1 MDEKEIKQIIGKK
14 IKNKRKELKLT
25 QEQLGLAI
33 GINQRQVA
41 PVEKGRS
48 FPMLSTFVKLAEF
61 FECEITDLF
70 PDEKID
76 TLDESKI
83 KFIELIKNSSLEQL
97 NKLYSISKI
106 IFE

>member
-1 MDEKEIKQIIGKK
+1 MNEQEIKQIIGKK

-41 PVEKGRS
+41 LIEKGRS

>member
-1 MDEKEIKQIIGKK
+1 MNEQEIKLIIGKK
-14 IKNKRKELKLT
+14 IKKRRKELKLT
-25 QEQLGLAI
+25 QAKLGEAI

-41 PVEKGRS
+41 LIENGRS
-48 FPMLSTFVKLAEF
+48 FPMLSTFVKLAEY

-76 TLDESKI
+76 TLDESKM
-83 KFIELIKNSSLEQL
+83 KFIELVKNSSLEQL

-106 IFE
+106 IFK

>member
-1 MDEKEIKQIIGKK
+1 MNEQEIKQIIGKK
-14 IKNKRKELKLT
+14 IKNKRRELKLT

-41 PVEKGRS
+41 LIEKGRS

>member
-41 PVEKGRS
+41 LIEKGRS

>member
-1 MDEKEIKQIIGKK
+1 MNEKEIKQIIGKK
-14 IKNKRKELKLT
+14 IKKRRKELKLT
-25 QEQLGLAI
+25 QAKLGEAI

-41 PVEKGRS
+41 LIENGRS
-48 FPMLSTFVKLAEF
+48 FPMLSTFVKLAEY

-76 TLDESKI
+76 TLDESKM
-83 KFIELIKNSSLEQL
+83 KFIELVKNSSLEQL

-106 IFE
+106 IFK